1 MSNLDRSNT
10 DRSNRIQ
17 SYFHGDTNT
26 FTHVLTDMASGQC
39 AIIDPVLDYDA
50 KSGRTATVFIDQI
63 LADIAESAS
72 SLIYVLETHAHA
84 DHLTSAA
91 YIRQHT
97 GAKIVIGQEII
108 GIQKIFSEIFN
119 EDDSFFTDG
128 SQFDILLAAEDEII
142 LGETHI
148 RAIATPGHTPACASY
163 LVDNTDA
170 FIGDT
175 LFMPDTGT
183 ARCDFPGGDA
193 STLYDS
199 VQTIFGLG
207 DEVILHLCHDYPPT
221 ERDVCSS
228 VTVAEQKA
236 DNIHVGGKNT
246 RESFIALRTKR
257 DAGLA
262 VPRLI
267 LPSLQVNIR
276 AGEFP
281 APENNGV
288 SYLKIPLNKI

>member
-97 GAKIVIGQEII
+97 GAKIVIGQKIT
-108 GIQKIFSEIFN
+108 GIQQVFSGIFN
-119 EDDSFFTDG
+119 EDDSFCTDG
-128 SQFDILLAAEDEII
+128 SQFDILLAAEDEIT

-148 RAIATPGHTPACASY
+148 RAIATPGHTPACVTY

-175 LFMPDTGT
+175 LFMADTGT

-221 ERDVCSS
+221 ERAVCSS

-288 SYLKIPLNKI
+288 SYLKIALNKI

>member
-10 DRSNRIQ
+10 DRSNRIR

-63 LADIAESAS
+63 LADIAESTS

-97 GAKIVIGQEII
+97 GAKIVIGQEIT
-108 GIQKIFSEIFN
+108 GIQQIFSGIFN
-119 EDDSFFTDG
+119 EDDSFCTDG
-128 SQFDILLAAEDEII
+128 SQFDILLAAEDEIT

-148 RAIATPGHTPACASY
+148 RAIATPGHTPACATY

-207 DEVILHLCHDYPPT
+207 DEVNLHLCHDYPPT
-221 ERDVCSS
+221 ERAVCSS

-236 DNIHVGGKNT
+236 DNIHVGGKHT

-262 VPRLI
+262 VPKLI